1 MYARNVCIIAMR
13 DGEDTAFLGYIQDT
27 AKRDKG

>member
-13 DGEDTAFLGYIQDT
+13 DGEDTKFLRYIRDT
-27 AKRDKG
+27 EKRHKG